1 MMNAMRT
8 TYEDLPETV
17 TLNIP
22 KNLVHKRA
30 EIIILTEEIGSATAK
45 PLRDFFGAIPDF
57 PERGSQGDFEKRPE
71 L

>member
-1 MMNAMRT
+1 MRT

-22 KNLVHKRA
+22 KSLVHKRA
-30 EIIILTEEIGSATAK
+30 EIIILTEEIGTATSK
-45 PLRDFFGAIPDF
+45 PLREFFGTIPDF
-57 PERGSQGDFEKRPE
+57 PERGSQGEFEKRPE

>member
-1 MMNAMRT
+1 
-8 TYEDLPETV
+8 LPETV

-22 KNLVHKRA
+22 KSLVHKRA
-30 EIIILTEEIGSATAK
+30 EIIILTEEIGSAPSK

-57 PERGSQGDFEKRPE
+57 PDRGSQGEFEKRSA